1 MSHNEIVNAGSNAD
15 MIVCGYA
22 LKRTD
27 DLNISVLQLQEPNHA
42 LILSPNDEILETS
55 MDDVELDIVRDYW
68 TKNKKHME
76 ESYA

>member
-1 MSHNEIVNAGSNAD
+1 

-22 LKRTD
+22 FKRTD
-27 DLNISVLQLQEPNHA
+27 DLNISVLQLQVPNHA
-42 LILSPNDEILETS
+42 LILSPKDEILETS

-68 TKNKKHME
+68 AKNKKHME